1 MKEAGRHHADSEQ
14 ADEHGAPSAR
24 CLASHATTYPK
35 CAKNRQQAAA
45 CEVCILY
52 PAKRTQAQEA
62 DRELSNIELWAQQ
75 NLDKR
80 NPEKHRSY
88 GQARDSGARRSKEA
102 QVGRA
107 PLFGWPPRTSQPCPG
122 RLLRTRRVFCWAL
135 QFCSP
140 KDCERIGV
148 DSKVNAKITSFSA
161 KKRMG
166 IVKAAHDLFLDQGY
180 ELTSMDDIAAR
191 ARVSKPTV
199 YSHFRDKE
207 ALFAEVVRA
216 TTDDVGDLV
225 SLVSRSL
232 ADPEDFELKL
242 LELARKFLTAL
253 MQPQMLKLRRM
264 VIANAERF
272 PEVGRL
278 WYEQG
283 FERVLRTLADC
294 FQRLADRTVLKLDD
308 PDDCSPTFCGAF
320 ALDPSQQDHVH
331 A

>member
-1 MKEAGRHHADSEQ
+1 MRPRI
-14 ADEHGAPSAR
+14 PSAQKR
-24 CLASHATTYPK
+24 TDRPQLAKFAS
-35 CAKNRQQAAA
+35 
-45 CEVCILY
+45 Y

-62 DRELSNIELWAQQ
+62 DGDFRISNSGRSKISTSAIPK
-75 NLDKR
+75 NTGATGKR
-80 NPEKHRSY
+80 AIL
-88 GQARDSGARRSKEA
+88 ARDAAKKRKSDRLPCLDGRRAHLNHVRDNCCARVEYSA
-102 QVGRA
+102 GRYNSA
-107 PLFGWPPRTSQPCPG
+107 HRKI
-122 RLLRTRRVFCWAL
+122 A
-135 QFCSP
+135 
-140 KDCERIGV
+140 ERIGV
-148 DSKVNAKITSFSA
+148 DSKVNAKITSSWPRSEWA
-161 KKRMG
+161 SWRP
-166 IVKAAHDLFLDQGY
+166 
-180 ELTSMDDIAAR
+180 R
-191 ARVSKPTV
+191 AISYRSRLRTHQHGRHRRPRASVNRRI
-199 YSHFRDKE
+199 SHFHNKE
-207 ALFAEVVRA
+207 VLFAEVVRA

-225 SLVSRSL
+225 WLVSRSL

-242 LELARKFLTAL
+242 LELARKFLTL